1 MSGRWSEGQVQGPQS
16 RALRRDCPH
25 LAGRNIGLCNG
36 KLSAMSGEEVESA
49 EQGELA
55 ERVGKVG
62 SSQGLPPRGMG

>member
-16 RALRRDCPH
+16 QALRRDCPH

-62 SSQGLPPRGMG
+62 SSRGSPPRGMG